1 MQFPGGRRL
10 PLRHGC
16 KGDQHNGKILAV
28 AKRGGGQ
35 CSDGSGVVFFHGLFQ
50 HFQIPVSDACKFPD
64 FLVIGIV
71 MSGIFLIVE
80 NNLME
85 GLVDGQVIRLGQ
97 NIGNKYVADCEAFFM
112 KQIV

>member
-1 MQFPGGRRL
+1 
-10 PLRHGC
+10 
-16 KGDQHNGKILAV
+16 
-28 AKRGGGQ
+28 
-35 CSDGSGVVFFHGLFQ
+35 
-50 HFQIPVSDACKFPD
+50 
-64 FLVIGIV
+64 